1 MIAIAILKNK
11 IFKLFIYRCLLP
23 QVIANAKDWIGVKIG
38 DTSID
43 QIITGIELDNNH
55 NVANIH
61 EITNCTQ
68 YKISTFALAI
78 ISLAI
83 CCFFSGE
90 RRNEKILFTFS

>member
-1 MIAIAILKNK
+1 M
-11 IFKLFIYRCLLP
+11 YRCLFP

-61 EITNCTQ
+61 EITN
-68 YKISTFALAI
+68 
-78 ISLAI
+78 
-83 CCFFSGE
+83 
-90 RRNEKILFTFS
+90 